1 MLRELINIFLKTKEA
16 KINGKPV
23 MLYLFKSEHEYIF
36 YIIFRGLI
44 NMKLTINGEVFEVEK
59 KEK

>member
-1 MLRELINIFLKTKEA
+1 
-16 KINGKPV
+16 
-23 MLYLFKSEHEYIF
+23 MLYLFKYEHQYIF